1 MKLNIRHMTARD
13 YEVSTIYFGGG
24 TPSTLKAQ
32 VIDSI
37 LQEIYKYLH
46 VKKMRKLR
54 LSAIRERSREKK
66 LALYRLSGINR
77 LSFGLQS
84 ANNQELKMLGGIHSY
99 EDFLESYDAARKAD
113 LKIST

>member
-1 MKLNIRHMTARD
+1 MKNLELYIHIPFCIKKCDYCDFLSGEASAFEKKEYIRALLNEIKYQAYDCED

-46 VKKMRKLR
+46 VKKLR
-54 LSAIRERSREKK
+54 LSAIRERSREK
-66 LALYRLSGINR
+66 SWHFTG
-77 LSFGLQS
+77 
-84 ANNQELKMLGGIHSY
+84 
-99 EDFLESYDAARKAD
+99 
-113 LKIST
+113 